1 MTRVEDGKSH
11 RDKGNKRKVIL
22 VYMQTYSYTLL
33 IKWIYPFIQKMNPSK
48 YLDIVIIKV
57 NQENGCI
64 YGTCVCMCVCVYVSG
79 TQSCLTLCNAT
90 DCSQEFSR

>member
-11 RDKGNKRKVIL
+11 PDKGNKRKMIL

-33 IKWIYPFIQKMNPSK
+33 IKWIYPFIQEINPSK
-48 YLDIVIIKV
+48 YLGIVIIKV

-64 YGTCVCMCVCVYVSG
+64 YGTRVCMCVCVCVCVRHSVVSDSL
-79 TQSCLTLCNAT
+79 QCHRL
-90 DCSQEFSR
+90 